1 MTRLFLELAGRLP
14 VLSHCHQAH
23 RERLA
28 ADALLRLGSVCIGC
42 QVSKQTP
49 SAVCV
54 RKACGDAGVGQGV
67 WFVDSE
73 PWNAKLRFVDRP
85 QGRCRQ
91 VASKTRFPPE
101 TRALPPQQTD
111 EGRAGRDKLGC
122 FPCDAPRPVHESEDA
137 VNQKQDLQ
145 ISRAAK

>member
-1 MTRLFLELAGRLP
+1 VF
-14 VLSHCHQAH
+14 C
-23 RERLA
+23 
-28 ADALLRLGSVCIGC
+28 
-42 QVSKQTP
+42 
-49 SAVCV
+49 
-54 RKACGDAGVGQGV
+54 
-67 WFVDSE
+67 FVDSE
-73 PWNAKLRFVDRP
+73 PWNTKLHFVDRP

-137 VNQKQDLQ
+137 VNHKTTYRYRALLNDLGRRNRC
-145 ISRAAK
+145 SFVWLTK